1 MKSLPEIVAANTLLG
16 DVAFELYLADQK
28 RQQIKRKMD
37 EIRIL
42 EIEIDHHKLRAR
54 ALRKEKANG
63 KR

>member
-1 MKSLPEIVAANTLLG
+1 MKPFPEVHDEIDA
-16 DVAFELYLADQK
+16 ELFLADQK
-28 RQQIKRKMD
+28 RRAITRKMV